1 MNLHITRAFE
11 LFENNFVHSATRI
24 DQSRSDD
31 RQAPAVL
38 DISRRAEKL
47 FWLMKRIGI
56 HATREDLSAGRY
68 YGVIGA
74 RQSRD
79 TIKEN
84 HDIFSMLD
92 QTFSLLNHH
101 FSDLDVP
108 RRRFIKRRTDHL
120 AIHRALHVGH

>member
-38 DISRRAEKL
+38 DISRGAEKL
-47 FWLMKRIGI
+47 FRLMKRIGI
-56 HATREDLSAGRY
+56 HVTREDLSAGRY
-68 YGVIGA
+68 YGVICA

-79 TIKEN
+79 AIKEN
-84 HDIFSMLD
+84 QVIFSMLA
-92 QTFSLLNHH
+92 QTFSLINYH
-101 FSDLDVP
+101 FSDLAVP
-108 RRRFIKRRTDHL
+108 RCRLIRRCTDHL
-120 AIHRALHVGH
+120 A